1 LAFVQQIADRGLGA
15 HSRADWQQAL
25 GRVGLVAKGIS
36 YGLVGV
42 LAIGVAVGLGGQ
54 ATSNQGALHDL
65 AGTGFGTFVVVLLC
79 FGFVAYAAWRVMQA
93 VTLREHDGKKAW
105 GTRIAYLGRAAAYA
119 ALAYSGARIVAGSGN
134 QSQNQK
140 AHKTTSIVLS
150 WPGGTWLVGII
161 GAAVIGLGL
170 WNLYSGLSRSFED
183 KWHGAMSA
191 SARTWGVR
199 AGIVGH
205 VARFVVFALIGIF
218 AIKAASDYNPKD
230 SVGLDGALQKLAH
243 QSYGSFLLG
252 VTAAGLIAYAVFCFF
267 DARYRD
273 LTR

>member
-1 LAFVQQIADRGLGA
+1 MQQFAARGLPA
-15 HSRADWQQAL
+15 HSRRDWQEAL
-25 GRVGLVAKGIS
+25 GRIGLVAKGIS

-65 AGTGFGTFVVVLLC
+65 AGTGFGTFLVVLLC
-79 FGFVAYAAWRVMQA
+79 IGFVAYAAWRVMQA
-93 VTLREHDGKKAW
+93 VTLRERDGKKAW
-105 GTRIAYLGRAAAYA
+105 GKRVAYLGRAAAYST
-119 ALAYSGARIVAGSGN
+119 LAYSGARIVAGAGN

-161 GAAVIGLGL
+161 GAAVIGLGV
-170 WNLYSGLSRSFED
+170 WNLYSGLSRRFES
-183 KWHGAMSA
+183 KWNGTMSA
-191 SARTWGVR
+191 TAKRWGVR
-199 AGIVGH
+199 AGVIGH
-205 VARFVVFALIGIF
+205 MARFVVFALIGAF
-218 AIKAASDYNPKD
+218 AIRAAADYKPKD

-273 LTR
+273 LSQ